1 MNEVELLP
9 QNGWLPATVWDGSK
23 QVDSREHW
31 RAYVVDEGALDPALV
46 VKISFCSSSYN
57 SV

>member
-31 RAYVVDEGALDPALV
+31 RAYVVDEGASRPRFGGKSTLFV
-46 VKISFCSSSYN
+46 IRS
-57 SV
+57 